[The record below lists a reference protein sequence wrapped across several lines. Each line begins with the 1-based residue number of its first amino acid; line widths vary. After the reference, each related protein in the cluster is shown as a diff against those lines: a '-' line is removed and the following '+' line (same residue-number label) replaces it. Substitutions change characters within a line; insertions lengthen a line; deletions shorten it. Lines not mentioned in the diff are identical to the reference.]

1 MREFV
6 SKVLRI
12 AGRTRK
18 LSYNRVCGLQR
29 CPACDFNGEF
39 VSKPVLW
46 PELIAQ
52 WELSPQWVHWFD
64 QREGCACARFGSSL
78 RSGQLAQAITDQ
90 VCKMT
95 GARGLLSATFLKIRA
110 S

>member
-39 VSKPVLW
+39 VSKRVLG
-46 PELIAQ
+46 PELIA
-52 WELSPQWVHWFD
+52 
-64 QREGCACARFGSSL
+64 
-78 RSGQLAQAITDQ
+78 
-90 VCKMT
+90 
-95 GARGLLSATFLKIRA
+95 
-110 S
+110 